1 VKRAVALLTATLL
14 ATCLTGT
21 ADGAARTRRAA
32 RPVELVWCVETI
44 DGQPVDS
51 RQGDEPINPASV
63 VKIATSLW
71 ALERLGP
78 DFRFETRFF
87 ARGSIDREHRT
98 LHGDLVVQGSG
109 DPDFHAENGFLV
121 ARALNEMGVERV
133 TGAVIVNQSFWM
145 GWENGSAGREP
156 DPVKRGVLMATR
168 LRQALDP
175 RRWDHAAKATWR
187 EFAERRALPASHPP
201 RVVVLGGAGA
211 DGDVTQ
217 GEMLVVHRSQ
227 TLAEILR
234 RFNCYSN
241 NDIERV
247 VAGLGPVDEL
257 AGLVATR
264 CQVPYDLIQF
274 ETASGLGSNRLT
286 PRLIVRLLREFRQ
299 TCLRLGVPLESVLPV
314 AGCDPG
320 TVTHFF
326 PLLASG
332 PNTTSVIGK
341 TGTLTN
347 TDGGI
352 AVLAGYARTA
362 RGEFVFCVAVPNA
375 AGRLKSSRR
384 AEEQWVLDLL
394 DRNGGG
400 QPRSC
405 ASPLPSSDA
414 GANIILLGDRANPP
428 LGATAG
434 PIPPSTTPVN

>member
-1 VKRAVALLTATLL
+1 MKQFFALLTATLL
-14 ATCLTGT
+14 ATSLAGT
-21 ADGAARTRRAA
+21 ADGAARSKRRA
-32 RPVELVWCVETI
+32 RPVELVWCVETV
-44 DGQPVDS
+44 GGEPVES

-63 VKIATSLW
+63 VKVATSLW

-78 DFRFETRFF
+78 NFRFETRFF
-87 ARGSIDREHRT
+87 VRGRVDRERRT
-98 LHGDLVVQGSG
+98 LQGDLVVQGSG
-109 DPDFHAENGFLV
+109 DPDFHSENGFLV
-121 ARALNEMGVERV
+121 AQALNEMGVERI
-133 TGAVIVNQSFWM
+133 TGAVIVNQHFWM

-156 DPVKRGVLMATR
+156 DPIKRGVLMASR

-175 RRWDHAAKATWR
+175 RRWDRGTKASWHD
-187 EFAERRALPASHPP
+187 FAERRALSASHPG
-201 RVVVLGGAGA
+201 RVVVLGGVGT
-211 DGDVTQ
+211 DGDTTQ

-227 TLAEILR
+227 ALAEVLR

-247 VAGLGPVDEL
+247 AADLGPMHDLTEL
-257 AGLVATR
+257 VTAR
-264 CQVPYDLIQF
+264 CEAQPDVVQL

-299 TCLRLGVPLESVLPV
+299 TCQRLGVPLESVLPV

-326 PLLASG
+326 PLLANG

-347 TDGGI
+347 TDGGV

-375 AGRLKSSRR
+375 AGRLRGARR
-384 AEEQWVLDLL
+384 AEEQWVLDFLG
-394 DRNGGG
+394 RNGGG
-400 QPRSC
+400 QPYTC
-405 ASPLPSSDA
+405 ASPLPASDA
-414 GANIILLGDRANPP
+414 GANIILLGDHVLPP
-428 LGATAG
+428 LGA
-434 PIPPSTTPVN
+434 PDVPKPSSAAPVN

>member
-1 VKRAVALLTATLL
+1 MKRVFALVTATLL
-14 ATCLTGT
+14 AVSFASAADASAGT
-21 ADGAARTRRAA
+21 KRRA
-32 RPVELVWCVETI
+32 RPIELVWWAETT

-51 RQGDEPINPASV
+51 QQGDEPINPASV
-63 VKIATSLW
+63 VKVATSLW

-78 DFRFETRFF
+78 EFRFETRFF
-87 ARGSIDREHRT
+87 ARGRVDREHRM
-98 LHGDLVVQGSG
+98 LLGDLVVQGSG

-121 ARALNEMGVERV
+121 ARALNEMGVERI
-133 TGAVIVNQSFWM
+133 TGALIVNQLFWM

-168 LRQALDP
+168 LRRALDAK
-175 RRWDHAAKATWR
+175 RWDRGTRATWR
-187 EFAERRALPASHPP
+187 EFAERRGLPVSHPP
-201 RVVVLGGAGA
+201 RVVVLGGVGV

-217 GEMLVVHRSQ
+217 GEMLAVHRSQ
-227 TLAEILR
+227 SLAEILR

-247 VAGLGPVDEL
+247 VAGLGPVNDL
-257 AGLVATR
+257 ADLVAAR
-264 CQVPYDLIQF
+264 CEAPRELIEL

-286 PRLIVRLLREFRQ
+286 PHLIVRLLREFRQ

-332 PNTTSVIGK
+332 PDTTSVIGK

-347 TDGGI
+347 TDGGV

-362 RGEFVFCVAVPNA
+362 RGEFIFCVAVPNA
-375 AGRLKSSRR
+375 AGRLRGARR
-384 AEEQWVLDLL
+384 AEEQWVLDFLG
-394 DRNGGG
+394 RNGGG
-400 QPRSC
+400 QPRAC
-405 ASPLPSSDA
+405 ATPLPTPDA
-414 GANIILLGDRANPP
+414 GANIILLGDHVLPP
-428 LGATAG
+428 PGAADVPKPPTAK
-434 PIPPSTTPVN
+434 PVN